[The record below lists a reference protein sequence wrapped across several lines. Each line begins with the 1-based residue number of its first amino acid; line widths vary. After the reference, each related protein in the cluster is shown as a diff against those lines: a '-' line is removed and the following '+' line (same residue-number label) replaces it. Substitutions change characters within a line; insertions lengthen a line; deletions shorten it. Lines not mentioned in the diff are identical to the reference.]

1 LTPLGLW
8 LPVKFGTDEAGNP
21 TAAGVTLT
29 VGRYRIILDN
39 SLLGVTSATVANLN
53 THLPSQK
60 VVNGKTIRLN
70 AFDLD
75 PVKRQ
80 LIADVTVITNPIPL
94 ALIVGAIG
102 VIGIGAVAILLV
114 REVRKLISLQ
124 DVAKSP
130 VAVLI
135 LVAVIVL
142 VGVFAFGHYFGKRGS
157 P

>member
-8 LPVKFGTDEAGNP
+8 LPVKFGRDESGNP

-53 THLPSQK
+53 ARLPAQK

-80 LIADVTVITNPIPL
+80 LIADITVITNPVPL
-94 ALIVGAIG
+94 VLIVGAIG

-124 DVAKSP
+124 DVTKSP